1 MSRADRE
8 QLRERIKGNDFS
20 VAVRAHIRERDDER
34 CVLCGRPGREVHHI
48 IPRAQGGLGSADNG
62 VCLDSTC
69 HHQAHRSKAVE
80 RQLARY
86 RERVLL
92 PYYGLTQASDYL
104 PDAVIDQLLDHQR
117 QGLLC
122 LRRPVNLHS

>member
-8 QLRERIKGNDFS
+8 QLRERSKRNDFS

-69 HHQAHRSKAVE
+69 HHQAHRSQAVE

-92 PYYGLTQASDYL
+92 PYYGLAHASDSL
-104 PDAVIDQLLDHQR
+104 PDAVIDELLEHQR
-117 QGLLC
+117 QRLVC
-122 LRRPVNLHS
+122 LRKPVKLHG